1 MRKLFL
7 FIFAACLLLVGA
19 WADTSVTETFSGALP
34 AFGTG
39 VSDGSFNSDLCAWD
53 FFQVRRSSD
62 DVNNTKQYNFLRY
75 NKTDSKRS
83 YIATTNLEGGVK
95 AVSFH
100 YYRYGSETGEN
111 KNRTLKL
118 KVYAGEN
125 SNEVSHAGNN
135 LKNANGS
142 SGTDNGNYNHTF
154 SCKTNGQLKIEN
166 TSTATGSADG
176 IDNTCRIEVGNI
188 TITPYIFY
196 QKKSVSI
203 RIDGGTYKN
212 SLINNT
218 AGETGSLTFISSNPE
233 IATVDA
239 SGNVIPVAL
248 GITTITARY
257 EWSET
262 EFVTASYKLNVDQPI
277 TETFSGVP
285 YFNECSSEVQ
295 SVTGSIC
302 DWEFMNLRRKN
313 QDDDKLKSGAQAWW
327 TSGSTSPN
335 FLRTKGELEGGVKA
349 FAFQYRQS
357 NTAKGASVKMD
368 VTIGGT
374 TRRVINYTVADDKD
388 GDQSDKNY
396 SEPDWYIKNNAQICF
411 QNLSTT
417 KNKAGRLL
425 IGNITITPYI
435 FYQKKSVSVALD
447 SGAYTHTLIDNT
459 AGESGTLTFTSS
471 NTAVATVNTVGAV
484 TPVGI
489 GVTTIEAKYDWGD
502 GNYVTTTYQLHVVRA
517 TSYVEDYSKA
527 THHGY
532 KNETQIYEYTG
543 NYNTLWKYRK
553 IGTSADRQVDGEQA
567 FYMSRF
573 GSDGDESDLKGR
585 SCFFEAPAVE
595 GGVKTFSCKWQ
606 QVATED
612 DGIYFW
618 VKLKIGDSHV
628 GNIHKGNGGA
638 DYRNNPHTCT
648 KQVEN
653 KTNVK
658 VSIVNESQ
666 QTSEN
671 TTAKKGRILIG
682 PITITPY
689 LFYFD
694 KEATIAIG
702 DSYIHPLLDN
712 MDGEGSVTYS
722 LVDPSVEGVASINAS
737 TGEVTALHGGDVTVK
752 ATWSEGAYTTYTLH
766 VAYNLEEEADNSGT
780 ISSLNAQKVSVRLK
794 DRTIRTGGYNTL
806 CLPFDLDAAQLAA
819 SPLAGATVFEFS
831 NAYLGEDN
839 LDIRFAPTDHIEAG
853 KPYLA
858 TVDADIA
865 QPVFCGVTIS
875 NATPQRLEGSSLD
888 FVGTFDPIIPLP
900 ETALYIVQDE
910 LHRNT
915 ASVGINA
922 FRAYFDVPAGAPA
935 LAPSVRMRI
944 VTHQDQATGM
954 DEIINRQSSNR
965 KCIKD
970 GQLIIIREGVEY
982 NAQGARIR

>member
-7 FIFAACLLLVGA
+7 FLFAACLLPVGA

-53 FFQVRRSSD
+53 FFQIRRCTKKD
-62 DVNNTKQYNFLRY
+62 MNNTKQYNFLRY
-75 NKTDSKRS
+75 NKRDSKRS

-100 YYRYGSETGEN
+100 YYRYGSETGTN
-111 KNRTLKL
+111 MNRTLKL

-135 LKNANGS
+135 LMNADGS

-166 TSTATGSADG
+166 TSTATGSEEG
-176 IDNTCRIEVGNI
+176 TVQDNMCRIEVGNI

-203 RIDGGTYKN
+203 RIDGETYKN

-233 IATVDA
+233 IATVDG
-239 SGNVIPVAL
+239 SGKVTPVAL

-285 YFNECSSEVQ
+285 NFNDCSSEVQ
-295 SVTGSIC
+295 PVTGSIC
-302 DWEFMNLRRKN
+302 DWEFKNLRRQN
-313 QDDDKLKSGAQAWW
+313 QDDDKLKSGDQGWW
-327 TSGSTSPN
+327 STTDLPEN
-335 FLRTKGELEGGVKA
+335 FLRTKDALEGGVKQVM
-349 FAFQYRQS
+349 FRWRQS
-357 NTAKGASVKMD
+357 NTAKGAKIKINMTV
-368 VTIGGT
+368 GGT
-374 TRRVINYTVADDKD
+374 SRTVIEEQRGSDEDGNQDDKNKTVEWNVK
-388 GDQSDKNY
+388 Q
-396 SEPDWYIKNNAQICF
+396 NAQICLT
-411 QNLSTT
+411 NASTAGSR
-417 KNKAGRLL
+417 KGRLVF
-425 IGNITITPYI
+425 GDITITPYI

-447 SGAYTHTLIDNT
+447 GGAYTHTLIDNT

-471 NTAVATVNTVGAV
+471 NTAVATVNTAGAV

-517 TSYVEDYSKA
+517 TSYVEDYSRAKQ
-527 THHGY
+527 HGY
-532 KNETQIYEYTG
+532 PGDTSSVMTKYTG
-543 NYNTLWKYRK
+543 NYNLPWQYRK
-553 IGTSADRQVDGEQA
+553 ISTNRTLGEDHA
-567 FYMSRF
+567 IWMSR
-573 GSDGDESDLKGR
+573 GTNGK
-585 SCFFEAPAVE
+585 SCFIELLEAE
-595 GGVKTFSCKWQ
+595 GGVKTLHFKWQ
-606 QVATED
+606 QAHNRD
-612 DGIYFW
+612 DSKQLLLQLKVDGSNFCDIIKVTGAEIY
-618 VKLKIGDSHV
+618 
-628 GNIHKGNGGA
+628 
-638 DYRNNPHTCT
+638 R
-648 KQVEN
+648 
-653 KTNVK
+653 TNVQE
-658 VSIVNESQ
+658 VV
-666 QTSEN
+666 TEN
-671 TTAKKGRILIG
+671 GVAKKNAKVTLVNASVEGGDGSDKDDMIKGRLLVG
-682 PITITPY
+682 QFTITPY

-766 VAYNLEEEADNSGT
+766 VAYDLEEEADNSGT
-780 ISSLNAQKVSVRLK
+780 ISSLDAQKASVRLK

-839 LDIRFAPTDHIEAG
+839 LDIRFAPTDHIKAG

-888 FVGTFDPIIPLP
+888 FVGTFDPITTLP
-900 ETALYIVQDE
+900 ETALYIVGDE
-910 LHRNT
+910 LHRNS

-954 DEIINRQSSNR
+954 DEIVNRQSSNS

-970 GQLIIIREGVEY
+970 GQLIIIRDGVEY